1 MSLGQPR
8 ASTFLSGRSQGKAS
22 ACERLLEA
30 KDAEVLRLRSELEAW
45 RSKAAKPSGS
55 SRRLHV
61 DLSACMGYVGAELK
75 EDASVVELELLRSV
89 MCGVAEPAES
99 SGRSS
104 ASSAFG
110 FRRDRRAL
118 CAALHAADPALAPPP
133 QATPDIGMAEL
144 ARDYVQHLR
153 TQQGAVPSAWR
164 GCREGIPGTVQS
176 GCRQPGGG
184 VRRCRRC
191 RSGIGAII
199 SCKEAA
205 LTFADSGY
213 NCAPCRGGCVKRL
226 AAAMSPAERRWAAWR
241 SEAWPTYAN
250 GWCVW
255 AQAPQSERFEQDDLT
270 PLMYAVFGGQL
281 ETLELLLQSKAEV
294 NHQNNTKCT
303 ALMLAADLG
312 HTSSLKRLLTAR
324 ADVSL
329 QASDSTTALTN
340 AAQKGHQEV
349 VEELLCVGQEQ
360 ASLADA
366 LWWAAE
372 YGHAS
377 IVERLFHYKVDPNLA
392 GEDGSGPAG
401 GKALRIAAHK
411 NNGEVISAL
420 LAGNVDVNATSANGF
435 GALAVACQYGS
446 QRVAQDLL
454 ANAADV
460 NARAPNGRTPL
471 MNPGI
476 SETRIASTF
485 GHSLVVEHLLI
496 FLANVHMRDRE
507 GNTPLLLAAQSGH
520 IRILQA
526 LLQQN
531 AQVNAAGQC
540 GWTALN
546 LAASFGHLAACQLL
560 LSHKADAQV
569 PDEAQET
576 PEMAALA
583 GGHTEIVALRLG
595 RMNLLG
601 FFGRKRRLQAA
612 QVASPCSS
620 PMSCEAQQLL
630 TGVVLVE
637 GDIPWSYSESW
648 RRRRGAF
655 NFLKNLLEAKVVS
668 IQEPVNPTTF
678 TFSRDLRGS
687 LMKQRAIETSAWE
700 SLREAE
706 QLEDEVQLQIHVR
719 HAHIEEADEELLRL
733 QLLNNEEDTW
743 PKAFSSIRF
752 STAFF

>member
-1 MSLGQPR
+1 MSFEAYFPLCFSFFGLG
-8 ASTFLSGRSQGKAS
+8 
-22 ACERLLEA
+22 ERLQ
-30 KDAEVLRLRSELEAW
+30 LRTL
-45 RSKAAKPSGS
+45 
-55 SRRLHV
+55 SRRMCQEVEAGRCDVSGGAALGRV
-61 DLSACMGYVGAELK
+61 AERGMADLCQRLVRMG
-75 EDASVVELELLRSV
+75 ASVN
-89 MCGVAEPAES
+89 A
-99 SGRSS
+99 
-104 ASSAFG
+104 AS
-110 FRRDRRAL
+110 R
-118 CAALHAADPALAPPP
+118 
-133 QATPDIGMAEL
+133 
-144 ARDYVQHLR
+144 
-153 TQQGAVPSAWR
+153 
-164 GCREGIPGTVQS
+164 
-176 GCRQPGGG
+176 
-184 VRRCRRC
+184 
-191 RSGIGAII
+191 
-199 SCKEAA
+199 
-205 LTFADSGY
+205 
-213 NCAPCRGGCVKRL
+213 
-226 AAAMSPAERRWAAWR
+226 
-241 SEAWPTYAN
+241 
-250 GWCVW
+250 
-255 AQAPQSERFEQDDLT
+255 QDDLT

-471 MNPGI
+471 M
-476 SETRIASTF
+476 IASTF

-531 AQVNAAGQC
+531 AQAPFFKVTRCVPPCAYPLRTGQC
-540 GWTALN
+540 RWAVRVDRL
-546 LAASFGHLAACQLL
+546 
-560 LSHKADAQV
+560 
-569 PDEAQET
+569 E
-576 PEMAALA
+576 
-583 GGHTEIVALRLG
+583 LG
-595 RMNLLG
+595 R
-601 FFGRKRRLQAA
+601 
-612 QVASPCSS
+612 
-620 PMSCEAQQLL
+620 QLRAPG
-630 TGVVLVE
+630 GV
-637 GDIPWSYSESW
+637 PTASESQGG
-648 RRRRGAF
+648 RPGA
-655 NFLKNLLEAKVVS
+655 
-668 IQEPVNPTTF
+668 
-678 TFSRDLRGS
+678 R
-687 LMKQRAIETSAWE
+687 
-700 SLREAE
+700 
-706 QLEDEVQLQIHVR
+706 
-719 HAHIEEADEELLRL
+719 
-733 QLLNNEEDTW
+733 
-743 PKAFSSIRF
+743 
-752 STAFF
+752 

>member
-1 MSLGQPR
+1 MSFEAYFPLCFSFFGLG
-8 ASTFLSGRSQGKAS
+8 
-22 ACERLLEA
+22 ERLQ
-30 KDAEVLRLRSELEAW
+30 LRTL
-45 RSKAAKPSGS
+45 
-55 SRRLHV
+55 SRRMCQEVEAGRCDVSGGAALGRV
-61 DLSACMGYVGAELK
+61 AERGMADLCQRLVRMG
-75 EDASVVELELLRSV
+75 ASVN
-89 MCGVAEPAES
+89 A
-99 SGRSS
+99 
-104 ASSAFG
+104 AS
-110 FRRDRRAL
+110 R
-118 CAALHAADPALAPPP
+118 
-133 QATPDIGMAEL
+133 
-144 ARDYVQHLR
+144 
-153 TQQGAVPSAWR
+153 
-164 GCREGIPGTVQS
+164 
-176 GCRQPGGG
+176 
-184 VRRCRRC
+184 
-191 RSGIGAII
+191 
-199 SCKEAA
+199 
-205 LTFADSGY
+205 
-213 NCAPCRGGCVKRL
+213 
-226 AAAMSPAERRWAAWR
+226 
-241 SEAWPTYAN
+241 
-250 GWCVW
+250 
-255 AQAPQSERFEQDDLT
+255 QDDLT

-471 MNPGI
+471 M
-476 SETRIASTF
+476 IASTF

-531 AQVNAAGQC
+531 AQVNAAGQS
-540 GWTALN
+540 
-546 LAASFGHLAACQLL
+546 LA
-560 LSHKADAQV
+560 
-569 PDEAQET
+569 
-576 PEMAALA
+576 
-583 GGHTEIVALRLG
+583 
-595 RMNLLG
+595 
-601 FFGRKRRLQAA
+601 
-612 QVASPCSS
+612 
-620 PMSCEAQQLL
+620 
-630 TGVVLVE
+630 
-637 GDIPWSYSESW
+637 
-648 RRRRGAF
+648 
-655 NFLKNLLEAKVVS
+655 
-668 IQEPVNPTTF
+668 
-678 TFSRDLRGS
+678 
-687 LMKQRAIETSAWE
+687 
-700 SLREAE
+700 
-706 QLEDEVQLQIHVR
+706 
-719 HAHIEEADEELLRL
+719 
-733 QLLNNEEDTW
+733 
-743 PKAFSSIRF
+743 
-752 STAFF
+752 